1 MCRACVSSLITDK
14 LTFGVWQAAPSRRQ
28 FIAYAVSARA
38 AVAAMAGREA
48 RAANGADA
56 IFRNGAIY
64 PMTAGGQPV
73 EALAIGDGKILAA
86 GASSEVSALAGSA
99 TRIVDLHGRALFP
112 GFIDP
117 HHHTVVAALVADL
130 LIDVGYG
137 AYRSR
142 ADALSAL
149 TAAAAKAP
157 PEQWIRAGY
166 YDNLLQGGDLS
177 MSDLDAVSKK
187 HPVFVW
193 YVNGHTAAANA
204 MAFKLAKITED
215 VGELPGGGRFGR
227 EPDGKLNG
235 LIYEEPAILRFI
247 AVAAPPMSPE
257 LMTNAVIAHAKRAA
271 AAGNTTLHEPGTIK
285 PEWVE
290 PLAKLSNT
298 LAVRMSASLPAD
310 SIEASKAFAS
320 LGPGAKARKFP
331 DSRFSLYGIKFWAD
345 GSMQQQTAALTK
357 PYVNSTNKGASNL
370 PEAKMAEICRAAK
383 DAGWPILI
391 HCQGDAAI
399 DDALDAIEAA
409 YGANPATG
417 LNVVQH
423 ATTAREDQL
432 DRMKRLGVE
441 PTFLPDLLFLYGA
454 AYRDQILGPERTK
467 AIAPMGDCVRA
478 GIPFSL
484 HTDAPVS
491 PAGPLRL
498 VQIAVTRRC
507 QIDNSVIGPDQ
518 AITVEEALK
527 AITIHAA
534 RQIGLENTIGT
545 LEPGK
550 EADLTILEGDP
561 FKTDSDR
568 ISAIRVS
575 ETWVA
580 GEKAFG

>member
-1 MCRACVSSLITDK
+1 MCRACGMSFITDR
-14 LTFGVWQAAPSRRQ
+14 LTSGVLPAAASRRR
-28 FIAYAVSARA
+28 FLAYAVSAGAAAMTVGAR
-38 AVAAMAGREA
+38 AVAAD
-48 RAANGADA
+48 GAET
-56 IFRNGAIY
+56 IFRNGVIY
-64 PMTAGGQPV
+64 PMTPGGRQV
-73 EALAIGDGKILAA
+73 EALAIGSGKILAA
-86 GASSEVSALAGSA
+86 GALAEVSARAGGA
-99 TRIVDLHGRALFP
+99 TRIVDLQGRALFP

-117 HHHTVVAALVADL
+117 HHHTVVAALVADI

-149 TAAAAKAP
+149 KAAAARTP
-157 PEQWIRAGY
+157 PGQWIRAGY

-177 MSDLDAVSKK
+177 MSDLEAVSTR

-204 MAFKLAKITED
+204 MAFKLADIAED
-215 VGELPGGGRFGR
+215 MGELPGGGRFGR
-227 EPDGKLNG
+227 GADGRLNG

-247 AVAAPPMSPE
+247 AVAAPAMSPE
-257 LMTNAVIAHAKRAA
+257 LMANAVAAYAKRAA

-298 LAVRMSASLPAD
+298 LAVRISASLPAELV
-310 SIEASKAFAS
+310 EAAKPFAL
-320 LGPGAKARKFP
+320 LGPGARARKLP
-331 DSRFSLYGIKFWAD
+331 NSRFSLYGVKFWAD
-345 GSMQQQTAALTK
+345 GSLQQETAALTK
-357 PYVNSTNKGASNL
+357 PYLNSANKGATDF

-383 DAGWPILI
+383 EAGWPILI

-409 YGANPATG
+409 YGANPETG

-423 ATTAREDQL
+423 ATTARQDQL

-441 PTFLPDLLFLYGA
+441 PTFLPDLLYLYGA
-454 AYRDQILGPERTK
+454 AYRDQILGRER
-467 AIAPMGDCVRA
+467 AESILPMGACVKA
-478 GIPFSL
+478 GIRFSL

-507 QIDNSVIGPDQ
+507 EIDNSVIGAGQ
-518 AITVEEALK
+518 AISVDEALR

-550 EADLTILEGDP
+550 QADLTILEGDP
-561 FKTDSDR
+561 FKGDPDK
-568 ISAIRVS
+568 ISAIKVS

-580 GEKAFG
+580 GEKTFA

>member
-1 MCRACVSSLITDK
+1 MTV
-14 LTFGVWQAAPSRRQ
+14 G
-28 FIAYAVSARA
+28 AR
-38 AVAAMAGREA
+38 AVAAD
-48 RAANGADA
+48 GAET
-56 IFRNGAIY
+56 IFRNGVIY
-64 PMTAGGQPV
+64 PMTPGGRQA
-73 EALAIGDGKILAA
+73 EALAIGNGRILAA
-86 GASSEVSALAGSA
+86 GDLAEVSARAGGA
-99 TRIVDLHGRALFP
+99 TRIIDLQGRALFP

-117 HHHTVVAALVADL
+117 HHHTVVAALVADI

-149 TAAAAKAP
+149 KAAAARTP
-157 PEQWIRAGY
+157 PGQWIRAGY

-177 MSDLDAVSKK
+177 MSDLEAVSTR

-204 MAFKLAKITED
+204 MAFKLADIAED

-227 EPDGKLNG
+227 GADGRLNG

-257 LMTNAVIAHAKRAA
+257 LMANAVAAYAKRAA

-298 LAVRMSASLPAD
+298 LAVRISASLPAELV
-310 SIEASKAFAS
+310 EAAKPFAL
-320 LGPGAKARKFP
+320 LGPGARARKLP
-331 DSRFSLYGIKFWAD
+331 NSRFSLYGVKFWAD
-345 GSMQQQTAALTK
+345 GSLQQETAALTK
-357 PYVNSTNKGASNL
+357 PYLNSANTGATDF

-383 DAGWPILI
+383 EAGWPILI

-409 YGANPATG
+409 YGANPETG

-423 ATTAREDQL
+423 ATTARQDQL

-441 PTFLPDLLFLYGA
+441 PTFLPDLLYLYGA
-454 AYRDQILGPERTK
+454 AYRDQILGRER
-467 AIAPMGDCVRA
+467 AESILPMGACVKA
-478 GIPFSL
+478 GIRFSL

-507 QIDNSVIGPDQ
+507 EIDNSVIGADQ
-518 AITVEEALK
+518 AISVDEALR

-561 FKTDSDR
+561 FKSDPDK
-568 ISAIRVS
+568 ISAIKVS

-580 GEKAFG
+580 GEKTFA